1 MRCREK
7 ILWDRGRSRSARSNL
22 NDDIFCF
29 CFGLLYGQCGQWTQV
44 CPSHPAILPAHGK
57 NHSSVTARQ
66 KMAVPSQILF
76 VATSQ
81 LMANW
86 FYCKEGCGRRY
97 SVLSL
102 MVRHESTSA
111 LPWFSCQF
119 SSHCAQCSDCGRGSS
134 HLCWGEGRRTG
145 CVILCHD
152 CCV

>member
-1 MRCREK
+1 MSRKNSLGAGEEQKCQVQFERRHFLFLLWAFVWAMRTVDASLPLPPC
-7 ILWDRGRSRSARSNL
+7 D
-22 NDDIFCF
+22 
-29 CFGLLYGQCGQWTQV
+29 
-44 CPSHPAILPAHGK
+44 PAGK

-66 KMAVPSQILF
+66 KMAVPLQILF

-81 LMANW
+81 LVANW

-134 HLCWGEGRRTG
+134 HLCWGEGQRTG
-145 CVILCHD
+145 CVILCHG
-152 CCV
+152 CCM